1 MTGMLGDDAADE
13 TGPDLTAL
21 VLAVTPQ
28 GSKLALPAGLMS
40 TTASVLSVI
49 DGSVYDDSNIGSTAA
64 GTFNAKA
71 LSDFCWVVCEFQLRR
86 LASR

>member
-1 MTGMLGDDAADE
+1 MTGMLEDDDADE

-40 TTASVLSVI
+40 TTAAVLSVI
-49 DGSVYDDSNIGSTAA
+49 DGSVYDDSAIGLTAA
-64 GTFNAKA
+64 ETFDAVA
-71 LSDFCWVVCEFQLRR
+71 LSDFCG
-86 LASR
+86 SSM